1 MESTANSQERHSYAA
16 IFVSPHLDDAIL
28 SCGGTVHQFVR
39 AGKPVLIV
47 TVMAG
52 NPPEGD
58 LSPFAQ
64 SLHKRWHLAAEDVAH
79 RRMEDID
86 ACVNLGADWRHWEIP
101 DCIYRRG
108 KVNAE
113 PLYVS
118 EESLFGEIDPSER
131 ELVDHLSGLMRS
143 LPDTDSLFIPLAV
156 GHHVDHQLTRLAA
169 ESWLDPS
176 LFAYYEE
183 YPYSETENQITAA
196 LDNSGRWSPE
206 IVYLET
212 ADIEA
217 RINAITCYQSQI
229 STFFE
234 DLEDLSQQVRRYVGV
249 VGGERFWSVTR

>member
-1 MESTANSQERHSYAA
+1 MESTANSPERHSYAA
-16 IFVSPHLDDAIL
+16 IFISPHLDDAIL
-28 SCGGTVHQFVR
+28 SCGGSVHQVTR

-52 NPPEGD
+52 NPPGGD

-64 SLHKRWHLAAEDVAH
+64 SLHKRWQLAAEDVAL
-79 RRMEDID
+79 RRMEDIE

-101 DCIYRRG
+101 DCIYRCS

-113 PLYVS
+113 PLYGS
-118 EESLFGEIDPSER
+118 EEALFGEIDPSER
-131 ELVDHLSGLMRS
+131 ELVDHLSALMRS

-176 LFAYYEE
+176 KFTYYEE
-183 YPYSETENQITAA
+183 YPYSKSDSHLTAA
-196 LDNSGRWSPE
+196 LGNARQWSSE
-206 IVYLET
+206 IVHLET

-217 RINAITCYQSQI
+217 RIRAIACYQSQI

-234 DLEDLSQQVRRYVGV
+234 DLEDLSRQVRRYVGV
-249 VGGERFWSVTR
+249 VGGERFWSVTH